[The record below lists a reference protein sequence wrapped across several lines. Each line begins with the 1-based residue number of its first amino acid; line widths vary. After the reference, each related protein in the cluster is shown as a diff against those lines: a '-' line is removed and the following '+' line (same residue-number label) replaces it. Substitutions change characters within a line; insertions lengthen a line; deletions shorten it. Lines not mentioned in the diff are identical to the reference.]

1 MKRKDVKKFFIRK
14 NKRGYWEKGGGC
26 ETELLVA
33 TIALGLV
40 CTLIVVGIV
49 TELFW
54 R

>member
-1 MKRKDVKKFFIRK
+1 MKRKDSKKFFIRK
-14 NKRGYWEKGGGC
+14 NKKGYWEKGGGC

-33 TIALGLV
+33 VIALGFM
-40 CTLIVVGIV
+40 VVILGLGIF